1 MMESDMG
8 NFSTTKKEI
17 KNYIFARVPLVVVNS
32 SERERVE
39 RILRE
44 IGQEM
49 KIEISCYTD
58 SRQVYHLNGNV
69 TKDVDNDPLPFIAQQ
84 FRNRRGVTFVLG
96 DVRRINEENLYSRE
110 ILNLLYLAI
119 EQACTLLIVTPDPIW
134 SRISRFGMVTVLEYP
149 DAKERY
155 QQIRKFMERFGSR
168 YRIEWEEDD
177 YIKASALTR
186 GFSEIQIEN
195 ILSSVLVEHGR
206 LGKEHV
212 YMLVSQ
218 KSRMYPSVPCVQEV
232 QVPQN
237 LHVSGLDKLKQW
249 IRKKKKIFYIPEE
262 ELEKRQ
268 LETPKGILLAGVPGC
283 GKSYSARMVASE
295 WNLPLYRF
303 DIGDIYDKW
312 VGESERKMREALTFI
327 DNVAP
332 CVVWIDEI
340 EKALSV
346 TDSGND
352 TGKRVLGQFL
362 FWLQESSSR
371 VFLVATA
378 NDVQKLP
385 PELFR
390 KGRFSEIFF
399 VDLPNR
405 EERKEA
411 IRQYSFRCLG
421 RMIPEDEMKL
431 YVDASDGFSYAD
443 IEYVIKEAAEMELLN
458 ENRTVPMETLVTLFQ
473 QVLPFEKTNPEAVQK
488 IRNWGKNRAVAA
500 SKEIMREGGET
511 E

>member
-1 MMESDMG
+1 MG
-8 NFSTTKKEI
+8 NFNTTRKEL
-17 KNYIFARVPLVVVNS
+17 KNYIFARVPLVIINS

-39 RILRE
+39 RMLRS

-49 KIEISCYTD
+49 NIEIACYTD
-58 SRQVYHLNGNV
+58 SRQVYHLYGSV
-69 TKDVDNDPLPFIAQQ
+69 TKDVDGDPLPFIAEQ

-96 DVRRINEENLYSRE
+96 DVRRISEENLYSRE
-110 ILNLLYLAI
+110 ILNILYLAM
-119 EQACTLLIVTPDPIW
+119 EQACTLLLVTPDPVW
-134 SRISRFGMVTVLEYP
+134 SRLSRFGMVTVLDYP

-155 QQIRKFMERFGSR
+155 KQIRKFTERFGSR
-168 YRIEWEEDD
+168 YQIDWEEED
-177 YIKASALTR
+177 YLKASALTR
-186 GFSEIQIEN
+186 GFSEVQIEN
-195 ILSSVLVEHGR
+195 ILSSVLVENGK
-206 LGKEHV
+206 LGKDHV
-212 YMLVSQ
+212 YALASQ
-218 KSRMYPSVPCVQEV
+218 KSRMYTAVPCVQEV
-232 QVPQN
+232 QVPKN

-249 IRKKKKIFYIPEE
+249 IKKKKTIFYIPEE

-268 LETPKGILLAGVPGC
+268 LATPKGILLAGVPGC

-303 DIGDIYDKW
+303 DIGDVYDKW

-346 TDSGND
+346 SDSGND

-411 IRQYSFRCLG
+411 IRQYISRCLG
-421 RMIPEDEMKL
+421 RMIPEDEMKI
-431 YVDASDGFSYAD
+431 YVDASEGFSYAD
-443 IEYVIKEAAEMELLN
+443 IEYVIKEAAEIELLN
-458 ENRTVPMETLVTLFQ
+458 GNRPVHMETILTMFQ
-473 QVLPFEKTNPEAVQK
+473 QVLPFEKSNPETVER
-488 IRNWGKNRAVAA
+488 IRAWGRNRAIAA
-500 SKEIMREGGET
+500 SKEIINEGGEMV
-511 E
+511 